1 MRLESSGFGTT
12 ASAGKG
18 ELTSSN
24 DRAVATCLMT
34 SLTQAVT
41 ACPLDCPDTCS
52 LHATVETSD
61 DGRRRLIA
69 VDAGP
74 GNPMTDGWICAK
86 VKGHADRVHGKDRVL
101 TPLIRAGAKGT
112 GTFRAASWD
121 EALELVAGRIRLA
134 IDRSGPGS
142 VVPYLYNSSAGL
154 LAAGGL
160 GPELWRQ
167 LGATNVVHTICAY
180 TAGLA
185 RDEVYGDMLSA
196 DPNDVLHAKLI
207 VVWGANP
214 TVANT
219 HFGPL
224 VNKARKSGAR
234 LVVVDPRRTAMAAR
248 ADVHL
253 AVRPGADVV
262 LALAMAR
269 VMHDEG
275 LLAIEFLAEHVD
287 GLDEYL
293 AAAEPWT
300 LARAADICGIPADD
314 IAVVA
319 REYATTRPAFL
330 RMGWGLERNRN
341 GGSGCKAV
349 LALPLLA
356 GQFGQRGSG
365 VMLSVGGASPVTMSA
380 IHSADLADRRQFNQN
395 LLGAELLGSGD
406 PIEVL
411 FVQGANPVVM
421 NPDQDAVMKGMLR
434 QDLFTVVH
442 DQVLT
447 DTARYADVV
456 LPATTHFEVDDL
468 AGSYGSYVL
477 QRMPAVIDRV
487 GESRTNDEVSAAL
500 ADSLGLTGFDGRPE
514 SLIAKVLPAGVLD
527 GGPLTLRP
535 DGCTVQFVDTFPS
548 FENRRARLFDP
559 QSDVPVPVYSQFKRE
574 FPLTL
579 LSPATAKTISS
590 MFGERGDQELTLSLH
605 PDDAAARGIA
615 DGDDVEVW
623 NELGIVALSA
633 RIDGSV
639 RPGVVCAPKGNW
651 LRDYSGSHGVNVLV
665 PALLSDLGSG
675 ACFNDAYVDVR
686 SRRKTNP

>member
-1 MRLESSGFGTT
+1 
-12 ASAGKG
+12 
-18 ELTSSN
+18 
-24 DRAVATCLMT
+24 MT
-34 SLTQAVT
+34 SLTKAVT

-52 LHATVETSD
+52 LHATVETGV
-61 DGRRRLIA
+61 DGTRRLIA

-101 TPLIRAGAKGT
+101 TPLIRTGPKGS
-112 GTFRAASWD
+112 GSFRQASWD
-121 EALELVAGRIRLA
+121 EALDLVAGRIRGA
-134 IDRSGPGS
+134 IDRFGPGS
-142 VVPYLYNSSAGL
+142 VVPYLYNSSGGM

-185 RDEVYGDMLSA
+185 RSEIYGDMLSA
-196 DPNDVLHAKLI
+196 DPNDVVHAKLV

-224 VNKARKSGAR
+224 VNRARKAGAR
-234 LVVVDPRRTAMAAR
+234 LIVVDPRRTAMAAR

-253 AVRPGADVV
+253 GLRPGTDVV

-269 VMHDEG
+269 VMHEED
-275 LLAIEFLAEHVD
+275 LLALDFLAEHVD

-293 AAAEPWT
+293 AATESWT
-300 LARAADICGIPADD
+300 LDRAADVCGVPAED
-314 IAVVA
+314 IAA
-319 REYATTRPAFL
+319 FAHEYASSSPAFL

-356 GQFGQRGSG
+356 GQFGQRGAG
-365 VMLSVGGASPVTMSA
+365 VMLAVGGASPVTMSA
-380 IHSADLADRRQFNQN
+380 IHTSDAAARRQLNQN
-395 LLGAELLGSGD
+395 SLGAELERAAD
-406 PIEVL
+406 RIEVL

-421 NPDQDAVMKGMLR
+421 NPDQRSVVAGMER
-434 QDLFTVVH
+434 DDLFTVVH
-442 DQVLT
+442 DQVMT

-456 LPATTHFEVDDL
+456 LPATTHFEADDL
-468 AGSYGSYVL
+468 AGSYGGYVL

-487 GESRTNDEVSAAL
+487 GESRTNDEVSAGL
-500 ADSLGLTGFDGRPE
+500 ADRLGLGGFDPRPE
-514 SLIAKVLPAGVLD
+514 SLLAKVLPAGILD
-527 GGPLTLRP
+527 DGPLTLRP
-535 DGCTVQFVDTFPS
+535 DGGTVQFVDTFPS
-548 FENRRARLFDP
+548 FENRRAQLFDP
-559 QSDVPVPVYSQFKRE
+559 RSDVPVPRFEVVARGY
-574 FPLTL
+574 PLTL

-590 MFGERGDQELTLSLH
+590 MFGERGDQPLSLSLH
-605 PDDAAARGIA
+605 PDDAALRDIH
-615 DGDDVEVW
+615 DGDEVEVW
-623 NELGIVALSA
+623 NDRGFVAVRA

-639 RPGVVCAPKGNW
+639 RTGVCVLPKGNW
-651 LRDYSGSHGVNVLV
+651 LRDFSGSYGVNVLV
-665 PALLSDLGSG
+665 PATLSDLGSG
-675 ACFNDAYVDVR
+675 ACFNDAHVDVR
-686 SRRKTNP
+686 IRRETNP